1 MYVYIFFLL
10 LIIIENIADF
20 IFYQSIIHKNLKKY
34 KYYIITFGCFLYVI
48 IGLLYYN
55 ILDIYRNFA
64 IPNAIYQ
71 GLTIILATF
80 ISVVILKE
88 NLTRNKYIG
97 ITLILIGL
105 IALHF

>member
-20 IFYQSIIHKNLKKY
+20 IFYQSIIHKDLKKY
-34 KYYIITFGCFLYVI
+34 KYYIITLGCLLYVI

-55 ILDIYRNFA
+55 ILDIYRNFV

-71 GLTIILATF
+71 GLTILLATF
-80 ISVVILKE
+80 ISVAILKE

-105 IALHF
+105 MILHY